1 MIPAGDSGAPSTA
14 AFPDPPKGSPGEIG
28 AIARSFHDAAGQLDQ
43 CEHGLKGASG
53 GLAGDWQGYAA
64 NAYQAASNGLSG
76 VARAA
81 AETFRECG
89 GALSGYSQ
97 ALEHAQS
104 EIHRLR
110 RLYDDAQTR
119 QVNAATAAS
128 HLSTKLAAATK
139 PADVHQLQG
148 ELTHASNQATGAGDE
163 ASGYAGRAVQVLNDF
178 HREEAKYSQTLAGG
192 RVGPGKHI
200 PAGSPFAGPY
210 TGATGIPGLGFGV
223 PMFPGGFGVSPGGL
237 DPYNGVIPVGDPWNS
252 DIPGYGV
259 YMDSIT
265 PEAVPDDDLTN
276 AVMVV
281 SAFTGVGAVE
291 DVLAAGGR
299 AAAARMGIGAVGRE
313 TAEKA
318 GQDAFDQVISRGSY
332 KTGDPLNTAKL
343 REAYGAKR
351 AAQIETE
358 VEQDATRAETAD
370 AFLDQLDRSDLLPPG
385 VKEAVSH
392 AMAYGGVYRTYLER
406 LYYALRAA
414 MKP

>member
-1 MIPAGDSGAPSTA
+1 MIPGGDGGGPGA

-43 CEHGLKGASG
+43 CEHGLKGASA

-64 NAYQAASNGLSG
+64 NAYQAASHGLAM

-89 GALSGYSQ
+89 GAMSGYAKS
-97 ALEHAQS
+97 LEHAQS
-104 EIHRLR
+104 EMQRLR

-119 QVNAATAAS
+119 QTNAATAAS
-128 HLSTKLAAATK
+128 HLSTKLAGATK

-148 ELTHASNQATGAGDE
+148 ELTHASNQATGAADE
-163 ASGYAGRAVQVLNDF
+163 ASGYAGRAIQVLNDF
-178 HREEAKYSQTLAGG
+178 HREESKYSQTLAGG
-192 RVGPGKHI
+192 RVGPGKSI
-200 PAGSPFAGPY
+200 PAGSPFAAPY
-210 TGATGIPGLGFGV
+210 NGATGVPGLGFGV
-223 PMFPGGFGVSPGGL
+223 PMFPGAFGVSPGGL

-252 DIPGYGV
+252 DIPGYGM

-291 DVLAAGGR
+291 DLLAAGGR
-299 AAAARMGIGAVGRE
+299 AAAARMGIGVVGRE

-318 GQDAFDQVISRGSY
+318 GQDAFDQVIARGSY

-351 AAQIETE
+351 TVQIETE
-358 VEQDATRAETAD
+358 VEQDATRSETVD
-370 AFLDQLDRSDLLPPG
+370 AFLDNMDKSELLPPG

-392 AMAYGGVYRTYLER
+392 AMTYGGVYRTYLER
-406 LYYALRAA
+406 LYYALRAGIRR
-414 MKP
+414 

>member
-1 MIPAGDSGAPSTA
+1 MIAGGDGGGAGT

-28 AIARSFHDAAGQLDQ
+28 AIARSFHDAAAQLDQ
-43 CEHGLKGASG
+43 CEHGLKGASA

-64 NAYQAASNGLSG
+64 NAYQASSNGLAI

-89 GALSGYSQ
+89 GAMSGYAK

-128 HLSTKLAAATK
+128 HLSTQLAAATK
-139 PADVHQLQG
+139 PAEVHQLQG
-148 ELTHASNQATGAGDE
+148 EFTHASNQVTGAADE
-163 ASGYAGRAVQVLNDF
+163 ASGYAGRAVQVLSDF
-178 HREEAKYSQTLAGG
+178 HREESKYSQTLAGG
-192 RVGPGKHI
+192 RVGPGKSI
-200 PAGSPFAGPY
+200 PAGSPFAAPY
-210 TGATGIPGLGFGV
+210 TGATGLPGLGFGV

-265 PEAVPDDDLTN
+265 PEAVPTNDLTN
-276 AVMVV
+276 AIMLVAAPEV
-281 SAFTGVGAVE
+281 AGPVE
-291 DVLAAGGR
+291 DLLAAGGR
-299 AAAARMGIGAVGRE
+299 AAAERMGIGAIGRE
-313 TAEKA
+313 TVDKA
-318 GQDAFDQVISRGSY
+318 GQDAFDQVIARGSY
-332 KTGDPLNTAKL
+332 RTGDPLNTAKL

-351 AAQIETE
+351 AAQIETQ
-358 VEQDATRAETAD
+358 VEQDATQSETAD
-370 AFLDQLDRSDLLPPG
+370 AFLDQLDRSDLIPPG
-385 VKEAVSH
+385 VKEALSH
-392 AMAYGGVYRTYLER
+392 VVYYRGVYRTYAER
-406 LYYALRAA
+406 LYYLLRGA

>member
-1 MIPAGDSGAPSTA
+1 MIPAGDGGGAGT

-28 AIARSFHDAAGQLDQ
+28 AIARSFHDAAGQLEQ
-43 CEHGLKGASG
+43 CEHGLKGASA
-53 GLAGDWQGYAA
+53 GLARDWQGYAA
-64 NAYQAASNGLSG
+64 NAYQASTNGLAT

-89 GALSGYSQ
+89 GAMSGYAK

-110 RLYDDAQTR
+110 RLYDEAQTR

-148 ELTHASNQATGAGDE
+148 ELTHASNQATGAADE
-163 ASGYAGRAVQVLNDF
+163 AGGYAGRAVQVLSDF
-178 HREEAKYSQTLAGG
+178 HREESNYSQTLAGG

-200 PAGSPFAGPY
+200 PAGSPFAAPY
-210 TGATGIPGLGFGV
+210 TGTGIPGLGFGV
-223 PMFPGGFGVSPGGL
+223 PIFPGAFGVSPGGL
-237 DPYNGVIPVGDPWNS
+237 DPYNGVIGVGDPWNS
-252 DIPGYGV
+252 DIPGYGI

-265 PEAVPDDDLTN
+265 PEAVPTNDLTN
-276 AVMVV
+276 AIMLVAAPEV
-281 SAFTGVGAVE
+281 AGPVE
-291 DVLAAGGR
+291 DLLAAGGR
-299 AAAARMGIGAVGRE
+299 AAAERLGIGAAGRE
-313 TAEKA
+313 TVDKA
-318 GQDAFDQVISRGSY
+318 GQEAFDQVIARGSY

-358 VEQDATRAETAD
+358 VEQDATRSETAD
-370 AFLDQLDRSDLLPPG
+370 AFLDQLDRSDLIPPG
-385 VKEAVSH
+385 VKEALSH
-392 AMAYGGVYRTYLER
+392 VVYYRGVYRTYAER
-406 LYYALRAA
+406 LYYLLRGAI
-414 MKP
+414 KR